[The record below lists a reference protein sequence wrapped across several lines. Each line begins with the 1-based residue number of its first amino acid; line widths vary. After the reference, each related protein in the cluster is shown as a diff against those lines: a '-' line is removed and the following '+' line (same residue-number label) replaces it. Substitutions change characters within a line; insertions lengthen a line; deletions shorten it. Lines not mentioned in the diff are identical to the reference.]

1 MKYTQKASQPSFCA
15 SSATGLLTS
24 LTDKVHRKSL
34 SHSQDSFTWCHLW
47 FHRYKWNQS
56 PAKWPSCHNIFVR
69 LINVVYPLILLFKT
83 QLEKCTHQKEPKN
96 QTGLLVGPFPRSLW
110 SHTSSSL
117 QPHGSSRTHKTFITS
132 LRLSNKYPAVWIIE
146 IIQNGQMIFCSK
158 PTWHA
163 AQETIKANKNDRS
176 WILFAKLIDGC
187 TKMKHATAY
196 AKLSKTHCITV
207 TKRLPLH
214 ARCNMIVIAV
224 KGRETDYMLN
234 PAICR
239 CFTQFHLLLP
249 GQKFTVFSLV
259 RNQSRQSLLH
269 IIFDPLSKQFLYYIV
284 IWLHWRK
291 TYPHILLRIH
301 FLLVS
306 LIIIISIFSKRT
318 VEILFFPVNSPGAQQ
333 PCWILPVRS
342 SSSSG
347 RAQLEPHAERGWK
360 ELTVPAAWKGGEQS
374 LRVPWEGEE
383 KLRRHFN

>member
-1 MKYTQKASQPSFCA
+1 M
-15 SSATGLLTS
+15 
-24 LTDKVHRKSL
+24 
-34 SHSQDSFTWCHLW
+34 
-47 FHRYKWNQS
+47 
-56 PAKWPSCHNIFVR
+56 
-69 LINVVYPLILLFKT
+69 
-83 QLEKCTHQKEPKN
+83 
-96 QTGLLVGPFPRSLW
+96 GLLVGPFPRSLW

-117 QPHGSSRTHKTFITS
+117 QPYGSSRTHKTFITS
-132 LRLSNKYPAVWIIE
+132 LRLSNKYPAVWIIK

-207 TKRLPLH
+207 TKRLPLR

-224 KGRETDYMLN
+224 KGLETDYTLN

-259 RNQSRQSLLH
+259 HNQSQQSMLRV
-269 IIFDPLSKQFLYYIV
+269 IFDLLSKQFLYYTV

-291 TYPHILLRIH
+291 NYPHILLRIH

-333 PCWILPVRS
+333 PRWILPVKS

-347 RAQLEPHAERGWK
+347 RVQLEPHAERGWK
-360 ELTVPAAWKGGEQS
+360 ELTVPAAWKGGEQP
-374 LRVPWEGEE
+374 LHMPWEGRRSSAGISTNFWCLLWKRLW
-383 KLRRHFN
+383 KLGFSHEYPYILNVNIEYVTGGWMETLMLLILLLLLKYLHNKQSHKQQN